1 MSLIIKVPKLLRA
14 RGEYAG
20 GRETSGGDYGI
31 DDAETVNG
39 EKICVDESNKPKP
52 MTATCPPGET
62 SAALIRGGRRGAA
75 RPFDG
80 LLNVGIA
87 RGGGGRRNDGQV
99 CVCSAA
105 GRGGRVRRRRGT
117 TCCTDGGRLATPG
130 PSSFDRRG
138 CVRAKRT
145 VIVVVAAATAAAA
158 VTVSRSGRAP
168 SGEFVS

>member
-87 RGGGGRRNDGQV
+87 RGGGGGEMMGKCACVQLLDAADACDDDEERRAARTADDWQLPGLRVSTDAAV
-99 CVCSAA
+99 CVPSA
-105 GRGGRVRRRRGT
+105 
-117 TCCTDGGRLATPG
+117 P
-130 PSSFDRRG
+130 
-138 CVRAKRT
+138 
-145 VIVVVAAATAAAA
+145 
-158 VTVSRSGRAP
+158 
-168 SGEFVS
+168 

>member
-1 MSLIIKVPKLLRA
+1 MFLIIKVPKLLRA

-39 EKICVDESNKPKP
+39 EKIRVDESKKPKP

-75 RPFDG
+75 RQFDG
-80 LLNVGIA
+80 LLSVGMA
-87 RGGGGRRNDGQV
+87 RGGGEGKWASVRVFSCWTRRTRATTTNNDVLHGRR
-99 CVCSAA
+99 
-105 GRGGRVRRRRGT
+105 T
-117 TCCTDGGRLATPG
+117 TGNSRA
-130 PSSFDRRG
+130 FDRRG

-145 VIVVVAAATAAAA
+145 VIVVVAAAATAAA